1 MVATV
6 EPVGEAPPQPATT
19 TNARA
24 SATAVRLTGTIPHP
38 RMTRKAAPS
47 DHSTR
52 RATTWATTTR
62 SPKCSSAVMV
72 ARGRSGKLSG
82 QVRQRHDVLSAGLE
96 VFELNVTLGQLVADD
111 HREVGMLLGGGFK
124 LAGQLALT

>member
-1 MVATV
+1 
-6 EPVGEAPPQPATT
+6 
-19 TNARA
+19 
-24 SATAVRLTGTIPHP
+24 
-38 RMTRKAAPS
+38 
-47 DHSTR
+47 
-52 RATTWATTTR
+52 
-62 SPKCSSAVMV
+62 MV